1 MRSLLVALAAGAS
14 FACSPEPIESTPS
27 DVIQLEWTMGEQFH
41 VATRTRIEASKS
53 EMTPALLD
61 EETDADPIGP
71 AWSDETVWTY
81 SVTESGLKPATND
94 TLYPFSITATGEQV
108 SLAVIKVVAD
118 PSLNTNPALLE
129 SDPTIY
135 LVFREDR
142 DRLAGI
148 VTFAFEQGERVERA
162 WSSDELGKSWS
173 ILSQSQLTE
182 ASTFLAPFS
191 ARWTDGE
198 RLLEDGRSVRSY
210 TNDLGGVDVSFSNE
224 MGGGL
229 VTTTYLPD
237 EPWPTFTA
245 TNSFEARLLTGAE
258 TERRRTHAPPP
269 NDEEF
274 DYRAALARS
283 ININKAMKLEADVI
297 ENGGFSS
304 RVKDGY
310 EPWAGNWWP
319 LKTAELVFGYDGR
332 PTLSQRVQDDVDAI
346 RLEMKEFE
354 ELISN
359 PDTPRSEYYAAKREY
374 KQLERDLTLML
385 KDFYRDVQHDIDAGR
400 LVIQD
405 GQLVH
410 MDGWSY
416 EIDEL
421 SPMDKYALTAQ
432 LTAPAGASNP
442 WLASAAEILTSYF
455 PHGDSWWGHC
465 NGWAAAAILTHEPRE
480 DRVFTAGEHDITF
493 TTADMKGLL
502 TEAHYSVRAHVYG
515 SRYNSE
521 EDDITDLAP
530 GAFQQVIDFY
540 FRQQQVPVVFD
551 TTADTAVWNYP
562 AYGAELVLDETTDP
576 TALAFTDINTASV
589 DELQTLP
596 NISSRLAKR
605 IVNYREKHGPFQ
617 NIEEILEVRGIDD
630 EEFVSIE
637 SQITVEPIRRTF
649 AATADVVFTTD
660 GVAPTHID
668 GDTPEGFTK
677 TWSYEL
683 VTTRDGTVV
692 SGEWEDPA
700 EHPDFAWVPYD
711 NPTQPNQYSGENPHL
726 LYSELLSFIG
736 DDFDKR

>member
-1 MRSLLVALAAGAS
+1 M
-14 FACSPEPIESTPS
+14 
-27 DVIQLEWTMGEQFH
+27 
-41 VATRTRIEASKS
+41 
-53 EMTPALLD
+53 
-61 EETDADPIGP
+61 
-71 AWSDETVWTY
+71 
-81 SVTESGLKPATND
+81 
-94 TLYPFSITATGEQV
+94 
-108 SLAVIKVVAD
+108 
-118 PSLNTNPALLE
+118 
-129 SDPTIY
+129 
-135 LVFREDR
+135 
-142 DRLAGI
+142 
-148 VTFAFEQGERVERA
+148 
-162 WSSDELGKSWS
+162 
-173 ILSQSQLTE
+173 
-182 ASTFLAPFS
+182 
-191 ARWTDGE
+191 
-198 RLLEDGRSVRSY
+198 
-210 TNDLGGVDVSFSNE
+210 
-224 MGGGL
+224 
-229 VTTTYLPD
+229 
-237 EPWPTFTA
+237 
-245 TNSFEARLLTGAE
+245 
-258 TERRRTHAPPP
+258 
-269 NDEEF
+269 
-274 DYRAALARS
+274 
-283 ININKAMKLEADVI
+283 
-297 ENGGFSS
+297 
-304 RVKDGY
+304 
-310 EPWAGNWWP
+310 
-319 LKTAELVFGYDGR
+319 
-332 PTLSQRVQDDVDAI
+332 
-346 RLEMKEFE
+346 
-354 ELISN
+354 ISN
-359 PDTPRSEYYAAKREY
+359 PDTPRSDYYAAKREY

-400 LVIQD
+400 LVVQD
-405 GQLVH
+405 GELVH

-480 DRVFTAGEHDITF
+480 DRVFRAGEHDITF

-617 NIEEILEVRGIDD
+617 NIEEILEVRGIED
-630 EEFVSIE
+630 EEFVFIE